1 MKKFRFRYDSILKMR
16 EEAEERIKNDLAR
29 LLAKKHALV
38 EKQAQLITQET
49 TYGDYIEK
57 ILAKGGS
64 DLPLKSFESGKQYYR
79 EKKMHLNHLISQ
91 ADREIE
97 RTQQKL
103 AEAMQAKKI
112 MEKLKEK
119 AFRQYVDAY
128 NKADIKL
135 IEEIINYSGNHM
147 NGDQDG

>member
-1 MKKFRFRYDSILKMR
+1 M
-16 EEAEERIKNDLAR
+16 
-29 LLAKKHALV
+29 
-38 EKQAQLITQET
+38 
-49 TYGDYIEK
+49 
-57 ILAKGGS
+57 
-64 DLPLKSFESGKQYYR
+64 PLKSFESGKQYYR

-103 AEAMQAKKI
+103 AEAMQARKI